1 MMLHTGNY
9 AYNCVECKKGFTAKQ
24 KYQNH
29 RFRVHGIP
37 IPERPKNVQYKI
49 SLGIPQAT
57 DTSTTFVD
65 DDPLAFI
72 VEDFANDQD
81 MQQVMEV
88 VTDEQEQA
96 VNALALLEEGT
107 WTEARS

>member
-9 AYNCVECKKGFTAKQ
+9 AFNCVECKKGFTAKQ
-24 KYQNH
+24 KFHNH
-29 RFRVHGIP
+29 QMRVHGIP
-37 IPERPKNVQYKI
+37 IPEKPKNVPYKI
-49 SLGIPQAT
+49 SLGIPPQT
-57 DTSTTFVD
+57 DTTTFVD
-65 DDPLAFI
+65 EDPLAFI

-96 VNALALLEEGT
+96 VNALALLEEGV
-107 WTEARS
+107 WSEARS